1 LRPEYRSF
9 VAAIQGWSSNIEDRE
24 GREELK
30 EVVKIMNDN
39 SQVTKIIMSSVSS
52 VEKWATLLETIN
64 SSGDSPMKY
73 SDVQQLRR
81 W

>member
-1 LRPEYRSF
+1 MRPEYRSF
-9 VAAIQGWSSNIEDRE
+9 VAAIQGWSSNIENRE

>member
-1 LRPEYRSF
+1 MRPEYRSF